1 MNEYD
6 VLFQEMGK
14 KARQASYVLNRL
26 DEEKIN
32 TVLKAMEH
40 AIVSNV
46 VKILD
51 ANESDVEAAREAGL
65 SEAMIDRLTLTSAR
79 LEDMTEG
86 IASVRALPSPIGK
99 VLNHIEKDNG
109 LVIDKVTV
117 PFGVLLM
124 IYEARPNVTV
134 DATALSIK
142 SGNAVILR
150 GGKEALR
157 TNKILVELL
166 RQAAE
171 SEGVSGDIVQIVP
184 ITDREA
190 VPVLLQQKRYID
202 VVIPRGSA
210 ALINRVVRESL
221 IPVIETGSGICH
233 MYIDKEADLTKAL
246 PLVMNAK
253 VQRPSVCNA
262 METLLLHEDIALDFL
277 KKLVP
282 ALLEKNVEIR
292 GCANVQETA
301 RKINRGEA
309 IVAATEEDWGTEYN
323 DLILSIRIVSSMEE
337 ALEHI
342 AEYGTK
348 HSEAIVTENKE
359 RAEAFLR
366 EVDAAC
372 VYVNASTRFT
382 DGCQFGFGAEIGIS
396 TQKLHARGP
405 MALPEMTTY
414 KYLIHGEGQIRE

>member
-6 VLFQEMGK
+6 VLFQDMGK

-79 LEDMTEG
+79 LEEMTKG

-157 TNKILVELL
+157 TNKILVDLL

-184 ITDREA
+184 ITDRDA

-301 RKINRGEA
+301 RKINLGEA
-309 IVAATEEDWGTEYN
+309 IVAATEEDWATEYN
-323 DLILSIRIVSSMEE
+323 DLILSIRIVSSMGE